1 MVFGLLALLIAS
13 VAYYFYFSGPEVFKR
28 RMAAGDQFLAAH
40 KFEEAAREYKEAAAV
55 DMTNPLPYEKLYKTF
70 LRQKDADQADSLFIS
85 ARSNLQGESIEEFWT
100 EVDKLNAQNPYFVY
114 QSYEDILAEALDEYQ
129 ESRMEAT
136 SDLQRDMSGLWLADL
151 IQVTPDSVPDLL
163 MAVPGKGASD
173 PGQIKIFHYNHSE
186 PLLVGSVD
194 PFDDNGLHEIWISR
208 YEDQVCLVS
217 GSLEEGFELYG
228 INPKK
233 LTLDSLL
240 KVPGT
245 KEIEEKKQAQAKKEA
260 EEKKKAEAQKET
272 PENQEQNKD
281 DQSAETE
288 TSAEDEKSDQEAE
301 EKQASSEDDKEKE
314 IVPEEVIS
322 QLDEQT
328 IFKAAVNTVD
338 GSLTCMDTTL
348 ETLNTLYEAT
358 GDETLETFG
367 IREAQDVVY
376 TPEEILTDL
385 ETRDYVSRPGTDEE
399 SAMIWQLEPGTLQ
412 VEPGTLQ
419 VEITSSP
426 AAVNT
431 LLERLLD
438 QEPSLKDVPRNLKK
452 DASGYQVISEQSRTT
467 YVPDGNG
474 LLIFKET
481 TDELDQSVVE
491 SLVERWGLNPDKIQ
505 ILDPRENQSSSDH
518 E

>member
-1 MVFGLLALLIAS
+1 
-13 VAYYFYFSGPEVFKR
+13 
-28 RMAAGDQFLAAH
+28 
-40 KFEEAAREYKEAAAV
+40 
-55 DMTNPLPYEKLYKTF
+55 
-70 LRQKDADQADSLFIS
+70 
-85 ARSNLQGESIEEFWT
+85 
-100 EVDKLNAQNPYFVY
+100 
-114 QSYEDILAEALDEYQ
+114 
-129 ESRMEAT
+129 
-136 SDLQRDMSGLWLADL
+136 
-151 IQVTPDSVPDLL
+151 
-163 MAVPGKGASD
+163 
-173 PGQIKIFHYNHSE
+173 
-186 PLLVGSVD
+186 
-194 PFDDNGLHEIWISR
+194 
-208 YEDQVCLVS
+208 
-217 GSLEEGFELYG
+217 
-228 INPKK
+228 
-233 LTLDSLL
+233 
-240 KVPGT
+240 
-245 KEIEEKKQAQAKKEA
+245 
-260 EEKKKAEAQKET
+260 
-272 PENQEQNKD
+272 
-281 DQSAETE
+281 
-288 TSAEDEKSDQEAE
+288 
-301 EKQASSEDDKEKE
+301 
-314 IVPEEVIS
+314 
-322 QLDEQT
+322 
-328 IFKAAVNTVD
+328 
-338 GSLTCMDTTL
+338 MDTTL

-399 SAMIWQLEPGTLQ
+399 SAMIWQL
-412 VEPGTLQ
+412 EPGTLQ